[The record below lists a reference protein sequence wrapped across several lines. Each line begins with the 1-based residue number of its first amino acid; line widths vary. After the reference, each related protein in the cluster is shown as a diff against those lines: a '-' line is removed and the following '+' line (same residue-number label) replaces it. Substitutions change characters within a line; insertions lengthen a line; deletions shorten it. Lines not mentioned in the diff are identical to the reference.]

1 MATHKPF
8 RELIKPG
15 TNFEFIGRAR
25 LWITLSVLIITGSIA
40 MLFVNKAVR
49 GDYLNWTID
58 FKGGT
63 EIIYAFRNT
72 ESGAPVAV
80 SIEDVRGAL
89 PADAEVSEYKWS
101 EEAPNGESRPV
112 EGLMVRTP
120 SVGALTPEQA
130 GPLLDAFRQRFADRE
145 IVTLQASGDRLFARI
160 KKPITEDEA
169 KQFFKDQNKEMKD
182 WGEEEQRYTHA
193 DEATGEYEL
202 QFAVWGVERQYT
214 TVMEG
219 ALQGRNTSVDMVQSY
234 AVGARAGAELRDDG
248 IESLFYTLALI
259 MLYLAFRFDV
269 RYAPGAVIAL
279 LHDAIVVIGVFAV
292 AWTEVSLT
300 SVAALLTIMGY
311 SVNDTVVIFDRIREN
326 VERLKDKKLARVVN
340 ISINETLSRTV
351 LTSVTV
357 FLVTLMMNIFGTGL
371 VRDFAFAMN
380 VGVIAGVY
388 STVFIAAPVFLYL
401 DKKLYGGSVIGG
413 RERRAPKAAP
423 AAEPTK

>member
-25 LWITLSVLIITGSIA
+25 IWITLSVVLIAASIG

-63 EIIYAFRNT
+63 EIIYAFRNA

-80 SIEDVRGAL
+80 PIEDVRRGL
-89 PADAEVSEYKWS
+89 PEDAEVSEYTWD
-101 EEAPNGESRPV
+101 ETAPNGESRKV
-112 EGLMVRTP
+112 EGMLVRTP
-120 SVGALTPEQA
+120 SVGAI
-130 GPLLDAFRQRFADRE
+130 DAAEAEKLVEGFRQRFADRE
-145 IVTLQASGDRLFARI
+145 LISVQWSGDRLFVRA
-160 KKPITEDEA
+160 KKPISEDEA
-169 KQFFKDQNKEMKD
+169 KQFFQEQGKEMKD
-182 WGEEEQRYTHA
+182 WGEEEHRYTSA
-193 DEATGEYEL
+193 DEATGEYDM
-202 QFAVWGVERQYT
+202 QFAVWGLERQYT
-214 TVMEG
+214 TVL
-219 ALQGRNTSVDMVQSY
+219 ASSLQENAVAVDMVQSF

-248 IESLFYTLALI
+248 LKSLFYVLALI
-259 MLYLAFRFDV
+259 MLYLAFRFDI
-269 RYAPGAVIAL
+269 RYAPGAVLAL
-279 LHDAIVVIGVFAV
+279 VHDAIMVVGVFAV
-292 AWTEVSLT
+292 TWTEVSLT

-340 ISINETLSRTV
+340 ISINETLSRTL

-357 FLVTLMMNIFGTGL
+357 FLVTLMMNILGTGL
-371 VRDFAFAMN
+371 VENFAFAMN

-388 STVFIAAPVFLYL
+388 STVFIAAPIFLYI
-401 DKKLYGGSVIGG
+401 DKKMYGGAVAGG
-413 RERRAPKAAP
+413 RTRKAPKAAP
-423 AAEPTK
+423 AAEPNK